1 VPYQLSWY
9 QENRVLFVV
18 FSGNL
23 TLDEL
28 EAYGRDLSNQYLNLA
43 TRSIH
48 IISDARTLEKFPTNA
63 LYALRA
69 TEGWL
74 RHPNMGW
81 AILIN
86 KTANP
91 MLDFLLAVVTKVV
104 KLKYRKAATPEEA
117 LSMLRTLDPTLL
129 PIES

>member
-1 VPYQLSWY
+1 MLYAT
-9 QENRVLFVV
+9 

-48 IISDARTLEKFPTNA
+48 IISDAHDLVKFPTNA
-63 LYALRA
+63 LSALRA
-69 TEGWL
+69 TESWL

-86 KTANP
+86 KNANP

-104 KLKYRKAATPEEA
+104 KLKYRKATTPEEA
-117 LSMLRTLDPTLL
+117 LSLLRTLDPTLL
-129 PIES
+129 PSES